1 MDLLDD
7 QARAAYRRRLE
18 ELDADLDDA
27 VLAHD
32 DGRAARA
39 QEERA
44 ALVAELSAAAGLS
57 GRSRRMGD
65 DVDRARKSVTM
76 RIRNAI
82 SRIDRVHP
90 ALGRHLSLAVRTG
103 SLCSYEPDQ
112 GVDWT
117 V

>member
-1 MDLLDD
+1 MS
-7 QARAAYRRRLE
+7 
-18 ELDADLDDA
+18 
-27 VLAHD
+27 
-32 DGRAARA
+32 
-39 QEERA
+39 
-44 ALVAELSAAAGLS
+44 AELSAAAGLG
-57 GRSRRMGD
+57 GRARRMGD

-103 SLCSYEPDQ
+103 ALCSYEPDQ

>member
-1 MDLLDD
+1 
-7 QARAAYRRRLE
+7 
-18 ELDADLDDA
+18 
-27 VLAHD
+27 
-32 DGRAARA
+32 
-39 QEERA
+39 
-44 ALVAELSAAAGLS
+44 
-57 GRSRRMGD
+57 MGD

-103 SLCSYEPDQ
+103 ALCSYEPER